1 MGLHHHAGRLFAAG
15 MFMVVSAAQA
25 EEDRRELGPHVHGHG
40 TLAIAF
46 EANNVQ
52 MELAAPGMD
61 IVGFEHEAET
71 AEQKSAVE
79 AALVDLKEPLKL
91 FALPDSAGCTVTSAD
106 VKVVA
111 EEEEHEDHHA
121 TAEAGGAAGSEEH
134 EAHHTEFRA
143 TYALAC
149 ADTAQVS
156 WLDFPF
162 FDRFAGSGKLDVT
175 VVDGNGQTAFEVSRD
190 ARYLER

>member
-1 MGLHHHAGRLFAAG
+1 MRLHHHAGRLFAAG
-15 MFMVVSAAQA
+15 MFIVVSAAHA
-25 EEDRRELGPHVHGHG
+25 EEDRRELGPHVHGYG

-79 AALVDLKEPLKL
+79 TALADLKEPLKL
-91 FALPDSAGCTVTSAD
+91 FALPDSAGCAVTSAD

-111 EEEEHEDHHA
+111 EEHEDHHA

-134 EAHHTEFRA
+134 EGHHTEFRA

-149 ADTAQVS
+149 ADADQIAS
-156 WLDFPF
+156 IGFHF
-162 FDRFAGSGKLDVT
+162 FDRFVGSAKLAVT
-175 VVDGNGQTAFEVSRD
+175 LVDANGQTAFEVTRE
-190 ARYLER
+190 ARYMER